1 MVDEIA
7 INDIYMKDLRKYIE
21 EFAVIDRQ
29 FARLSDERRVKTKVI
44 KSLISFLKGAYGESV
59 VMDAIHKAGLAK
71 TTENFLTIDEI
82 ATAGHKTVV
91 RRRKGT
97 KVAEAVDPAS
107 ILQKGAR
114 VKVLSG
120 KYENWSG
127 TIATS
132 QARQGRNGL
141 DVTYFLLLVGPKGI
155 KKRTSVKHGTLNK
168 SWKKLD

>member
-1 MVDEIA
+1 MDDAI
-7 INDIYMKDLRKYIE
+7 INDVYLKDLKKYIDE
-21 EFAVIDRQ
+21 YTTIDKQ
-29 FARLSDERRVKTKVI
+29 FARISEERRVKTKVI
-44 KSLISFLKGAYGESV
+44 KSLIGFLKGAYGESQ
-59 VMDAIHKAGLAK
+59 VMDAIHRAGLAK
-71 TTENFLTIDEI
+71 TTEGFMTIDEI

-91 RRRKGT
+91 KRRKGT
-97 KVAEAVDPAS
+97 KVAEAVDPAN

-168 SWKKLD
+168 SWKALD